1 MKVLINHFDIT
12 LTAELKKRNLMAG
25 AEAIVSSLKEGKIP
39 LCQDGLPLE
48 PLDFLSLLFPNK
60 GPNVTGRNVC
70 FVQQRFQLPVLRQL
84 LPDPTDSFTPD
95 DFVDGVACFLV
106 ICAFTTIG
114 MYILKQVWEY
124 FDSSFAAINPPHK
137 KWYVVANLFKALFLA
152 VMASSHRYWLGTYHM
167 YYNDHF
173 QVLEVKRCGIIYMAT
188 DAVAL
193 YMVPKLPR
201 STVIHHVS
209 TILLVGLV
217 TAVKLDVKGWSGLL
231 GVSKMAVLYAI
242 FSTVAYSVN
251 AYLAFRVVY
260 PKGVW
265 LKWLVKI
272 SLWTYLLC
280 CACNWSVHALWLVN
294 LVFSLQFSVFNI
306 LYLLVLATIVHDD
319 IVLIKWLISRS
330 SPMADKH

>member
-1 MKVLINHFDIT
+1 
-12 LTAELKKRNLMAG
+12 MAG
-25 AEAIVSSLKEGKIP
+25 AEAVVSSLKEGKLP

-48 PLDFLSLLFPNK
+48 PLDVLGLLFPNK
-60 GPNVTGRNVC
+60 GPNVTGTNVC
-70 FVQQRFQLPVLRQL
+70 FVQQRFQVPALRKL
-84 LPDPTDSFTPD
+84 LPDPTDIFTPD
-95 DFVDGVACFLV
+95 DFVDGVACFAVLCVV
-106 ICAFTTIG
+106 ITIG
-114 MYILKQVWEY
+114 MFFVKHVWEY
-124 FDSSFAAINPPHK
+124 LDPSFAAINPPHK
-137 KWYVVANLFKALFLA
+137 KWYVVANLSKALLLG

-167 YYNDHF
+167 YTNDHF
-173 QVLEVKRCGIIYMAT
+173 QVLEVKRCGVIYVAT

-201 STVIHHVS
+201 STVIHHIS
-209 TILLVGLV
+209 TIFLVGLV
-217 TAVKLDVKGWSGLL
+217 TAINLDIKGWSGLL

-260 PKGVW
+260 PKASW

-294 LVFSLQFSVFNI
+294 LLTSFQISVFNF
-306 LYLLVLATIVHDD
+306 LYAIVLAAIVHDD
-319 IVLIKWLISRS
+319 IVLIKWLMNKS
-330 SPMADKH
+330 SPMADCKSN